1 MTPPNELRKLV
12 SFINLPPFIGGE
24 GELGASP
31 AERTRSVDPRNLI
44 RVIPAKGCVMSGI
57 KTNTR
62 ELAEISVTV
71 ALSVVLNYIK
81 IYQLP
86 WGGSITLGSMVPIML
101 LAYRRGIKVGIMA
114 GIVFGLVQMAL
125 EGYIYYPLQII
136 LDYPLAFACL
146 GLAGLFKKQPLL
158 GVAVALTG
166 RFLSHFVSGVVFFA
180 EYAPPEMGPYL
191 YSAVYNG
198 SYILGEMVISGIIIY
213 LIIKRMPQ
221 LLNA

>member
-1 MTPPNELRKLV
+1 
-12 SFINLPPFIGGE
+12 
-24 GELGASP
+24 
-31 AERTRSVDPRNLI
+31 
-44 RVIPAKGCVMSGI
+44 MSGNGV

-62 ELAEISVTV
+62 ELAEISITV

-101 LAYRRGIKVGIMA
+101 LAYRRGPKVGIMA
-114 GIVFGLVQMAL
+114 GVVFGLVQMAL
-125 EGYIYYPLQII
+125 EGYIYYPVQII

-146 GLAGLFKKQPLL
+146 GLAGLFKKQPLI

-180 EYAPPEMGPYL
+180 EYAPVEMGPYV

-198 SYILGEMVISGIIIY
+198 SYILGEIVISGIIIY
-213 LIIKRMPQ
+213 LLWKRAPQ
-221 LLNA
+221 LFNV

>member
-1 MTPPNELRKLV
+1 
-12 SFINLPPFIGGE
+12 
-24 GELGASP
+24 
-31 AERTRSVDPRNLI
+31 
-44 RVIPAKGCVMSGI
+44 MSGNGT

-62 ELAEISVTV
+62 ELAEIAVTV

-101 LAYRRGIKVGIMA
+101 LAYRRGVKVGIMA

-146 GLAGLFKKQPLL
+146 GLAGLFKKQPLI
-158 GVAVALTG
+158 GVVVALTG

-180 EYAPPEMGPYL
+180 EYAPPEIGPYL
-191 YSAVYNG
+191 YSALYNG
-198 SYILGEMVISGIIIY
+198 SYILGEMLISGIIIY
-213 LIIKRMPQ
+213 LLWKRAPQ
-221 LLNA
+221 LFNA

>member
-1 MTPPNELRKLV
+1 MN
-12 SFINLPPFIGGE
+12 G
-24 GELGASP
+24 
-31 AERTRSVDPRNLI
+31 TRI
-44 RVIPAKGCVMSGI
+44 
-57 KTNTR
+57 NTR
-62 ELAEISVTV
+62 ELAEISITV

-146 GLAGLFKKQPLL
+146 GLAGLFKKQPLV

-180 EYAPPEMGPYL
+180 EYAPPELGPYL
-191 YSAVYNG
+191 YSAIYNG
-198 SYILGEMVISGIIIY
+198 SYILVEMVISGIIIY
-213 LIIKRMPQ
+213 LLWKRSPQ
-221 LLNA
+221 LFNA

>member
-1 MTPPNELRKLV
+1 
-12 SFINLPPFIGGE
+12 
-24 GELGASP
+24 
-31 AERTRSVDPRNLI
+31 
-44 RVIPAKGCVMSGI
+44 MSGNGT

-62 ELAEISVTV
+62 ELAEIAVTV

-101 LAYRRGIKVGIMA
+101 LAYRRGVKVGIMA

-146 GLAGLFKKQPLL
+146 GLAGLFKKQPLI
-158 GVAVALTG
+158 GVVVALTG

-213 LIIKRMPQ
+213 LLWKRAPQ
-221 LLNA
+221 LFKA